1 MTQPSAAAAAAAA
14 AASQKSRISSQAR
27 FYSATEE

>member
-1 MTQPSAAAAAAAA
+1 MTQPSSAAAAAAAA
-14 AASQKSRISSQAR
+14 AQKSRISSQAR

>member
-1 MTQPSAAAAAAAA
+1 MTQPSAAAAAAA